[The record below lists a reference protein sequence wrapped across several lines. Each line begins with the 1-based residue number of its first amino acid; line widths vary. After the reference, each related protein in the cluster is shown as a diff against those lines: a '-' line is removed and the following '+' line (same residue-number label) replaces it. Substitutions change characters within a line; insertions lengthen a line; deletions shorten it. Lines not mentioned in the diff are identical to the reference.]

1 MADLTEAGTMFREHT
16 TIRDTALMIPF
27 YFQVGTALIWVYL
40 K

>member
-16 TIRDTALMIPF
+16 IIPDTAPMIPF
-27 YFQVGTALIWVYL
+27 YFQVGIALIWVFL